1 MPAIMAPEFA
11 YPWRPKTARSA
22 DSEKHRQPMRLI
34 CPKCQAHYE
43 VDDEAIP
50 SAGRDV
56 QCSSCGHAW
65 YQLPA
70 STSEP
75 EVEIEPEPAL
85 EIATRPGRP
94 PTSRKLDP
102 VIAEILREEAEREA
116 RARSEGTPDF
126 IEGQTEMAFGA
137 HEPESPPEDL
147 PEPQAGFDSPPE
159 TLDPPTPTTEPEP
172 EAEDEL
178 APRRDLLPD
187 IEEINSSLRAHGSLQ
202 GTEFLSTEEKRERAR
217 RSQGFALGFAMVAV
231 LFCAVMV
238 TYVFAPEMKKS
249 FPVASGGVD
258 QLVAGVD
265 AVRGQIDTSLQG
277 ATAFLSG
284 FLGDG
289 QG

>member
-1 MPAIMAPEFA
+1 
-11 YPWRPKTARSA
+11 
-22 DSEKHRQPMRLI
+22 MRLI

-70 STSEP
+70 STAESDL
-75 EVEIEPEPAL
+75 EPEPEPVPDVAV
-85 EIATRPGRP
+85 RPGRP

-126 IEGQTEMAFGA
+126 IEGQTEMAFGSPD
-137 HEPESPPEDL
+137 PESPPEDL
-147 PEPQAGFDSPPE
+147 LESEASFDNPPE
-159 TLDPPTPTTEPEP
+159 NVDPPKPAAEPESD
-172 EAEDEL
+172 AEDEL
-178 APRRDLLPD
+178 GPRRDLLPD

-202 GTEFLSTEEKRERAR
+202 GTEFLSSEEKRERAR

-238 TYVFAPEMKKS
+238 TYVFSPEMKKS

-258 QLVAGVD
+258 QVVTGVD
-265 AVRGQIDTSLQG
+265 TVRRQIDTSLQG
-277 ATAFLSG
+277 ATTFLSG

>member
-1 MPAIMAPEFA
+1 
-11 YPWRPKTARSA
+11 
-22 DSEKHRQPMRLI
+22 MRLI

-50 SAGRDV
+50 SSGRDV

-70 STSEP
+70 SK
-75 EVEIEPEPAL
+75 PEPVAEL
-85 EIATRPGRP
+85 KPDPDLDMAPRPGRP

-116 RARSEGTPDF
+116 RARTEGTPDF

-137 HEPESPPEDL
+137 PEPESPPEDL
-147 PEPQAGFDSPPE
+147 PAPDASFDTRPAVSE
-159 TLDPPTPTTEPEP
+159 TQESEALAATED
-172 EAEDEL
+172 EDEL

-202 GTEFLSTEEKRERAR
+202 GTDFLTSEEKRERAR

-231 LFCAVMV
+231 VFCAVMV

-249 FPVASGGVD
+249 FPFASGGVD
-258 QLVAGVD
+258 SVVSGVD
-265 AVRGQIDTSLQG
+265 TVRRQIDSSLQG
-277 ATAFLSG
+277 ATAFLSD
-284 FLGDG
+284 FMGDE

>member
-1 MPAIMAPEFA
+1 
-11 YPWRPKTARSA
+11 
-22 DSEKHRQPMRLI
+22 MRLI

-70 STSEP
+70 STPEP
-75 EVEIEPEPAL
+75 EAEPETELQPDPELDMAP
-85 EIATRPGRP
+85 RPGRP

-116 RARSEGTPDF
+116 RARTEGTPDF

-137 HEPESPPEDL
+137 PDPESPPEDL
-147 PEPQAGFDSPPE
+147 PESQASFDRPPE
-159 TLDPPTPTTEPEP
+159 SPVPEKSAIEPEP
-172 EAEDEL
+172 ENEDGL

-202 GTEFLSTEEKRERAR
+202 GTDFLTTEEKRERAR

-231 LFCAVMV
+231 VFCAVMV
-238 TYVFAPEMKKS
+238 TYVFAPEMKRS
-249 FPVASGGVD
+249 FPMASGSVDSIVSGVD
-258 QLVAGVD
+258 T
-265 AVRGQIDTSLQG
+265 VRSQIDSSLQG
-277 ATAFLSG
+277 ATAFLSD
-284 FLGDG
+284 FMDDE

>member
-1 MPAIMAPEFA
+1 
-11 YPWRPKTARSA
+11 
-22 DSEKHRQPMRLI
+22 MRLI

-70 STSEP
+70 ARPEP
-75 EVEIEPEPAL
+75 KAEPEPDPVL
-85 EIATRPGRP
+85 EMSARPGRP

-116 RARSEGTPDF
+116 RARAEGTPDF
-126 IEGQTEMAFGA
+126 IEGQTEMAFGTP
-137 HEPESPPEDL
+137 EPESPPEDL
-147 PEPQAGFDSPPE
+147 PEPEAGYDRPPE
-159 TLDPPTPTTEPEP
+159 DLDPPAPVIEPEP
-172 EAEDEL
+172 EVEDEL

-202 GTEFLSTEEKRERAR
+202 GTDFLSTEEKRERAR

-231 LFCAVMV
+231 VFCAVMI

-258 QLVAGVD
+258 QLVVGVD
-265 AVRGQIDTSLQG
+265 TVRQRIDTSLQG
-277 ATAFLSG
+277 ATSFLSG